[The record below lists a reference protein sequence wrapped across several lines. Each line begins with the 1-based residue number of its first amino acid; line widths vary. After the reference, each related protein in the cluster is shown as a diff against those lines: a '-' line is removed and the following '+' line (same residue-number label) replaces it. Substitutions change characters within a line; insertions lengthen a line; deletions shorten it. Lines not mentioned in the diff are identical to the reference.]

1 MREKVRNLKSGG
13 CLGIVATGSPVEP
26 ERMKRSVA
34 ELERRGYRVK
44 MPLDPSRDYA
54 RYDHGF
60 ANGSP
65 RERAEAVMTL
75 VTDPEVDVVL
85 TARGG
90 YGALDTLPLL
100 DFEVIR
106 SAGKV
111 IIGMSDATALLL
123 AWFGRAKLPAVH
135 GAAAATAFPDAA
147 QDEAAARS
155 ADALVSLLEGSSP
168 TREFQCQALRN
179 GQGQGPVIAGNLTM
193 LTCLLG
199 TPFDVSYDGAILV
212 VEEVG
217 DKPFQLHRSFVQL
230 KLAGKLDKLAGLVLG
245 RFSRCEANHGPS
257 VDDVIRFV
265 VDDIVGAASFPI
277 LRGLEFGHWGENQP
291 LVLGS
296 TGKIE
301 QSRFEVEDPI

>member
-123 AWFGRAKLPAVH
+123 AWFGLCRNKNPRM
-135 GAAAATAFPDAA
+135 DAA
-147 QDEAAARS
+147 
-155 ADALVSLLEGSSP
+155 G
-168 TREFQCQALRN
+168 TRIGCQ
-179 GQGQGPVIAGNLTM
+179 
-193 LTCLLG
+193 
-199 TPFDVSYDGAILV
+199 
-212 VEEVG
+212 
-217 DKPFQLHRSFVQL
+217 
-230 KLAGKLDKLAGLVLG
+230 
-245 RFSRCEANHGPS
+245 
-257 VDDVIRFV
+257 
-265 VDDIVGAASFPI
+265 
-277 LRGLEFGHWGENQP
+277 
-291 LVLGS
+291 
-296 TGKIE
+296 
-301 QSRFEVEDPI
+301 